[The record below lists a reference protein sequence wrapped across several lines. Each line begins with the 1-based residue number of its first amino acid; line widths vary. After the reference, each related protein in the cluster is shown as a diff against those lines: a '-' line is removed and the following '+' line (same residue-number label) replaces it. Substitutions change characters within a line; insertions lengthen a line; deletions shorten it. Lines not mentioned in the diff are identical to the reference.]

1 MAGIFSLFGTVFIDN
16 EKANKSIDDT
26 TKKGEGMGSKIGNA
40 FTNIG
45 KASAIVGGAVVGA
58 SALIG
63 GMAVKTST
71 DIQKAMNSYASSTGM
86 AKEET
91 EKYKDV
97 LEGIYKNNYGENFE
111 DIADSMSLVKTQL
124 GDISDAELQKVTE
137 SALAMRDTFEYDVN
151 ESVRTVK
158 QMMTQF
164 GISSDEAFNLI
175 AQGAQNGL
183 DKNGDM
189 LDSINEYSVHFE
201 QLGFDAEEMF
211 NLLKAGA
218 ESGAFTVDKAGDA
231 IKEFGIRTKDG
242 SDKTKKA
249 FTDIGLNAD
258 DISMKFAKG
267 GDDAEQSFYKVY
279 EGLINLKDPMKQ
291 NEAGVA
297 LFGTMWEDLGAEAI
311 FQIMEMGD
319 EFNGLTDTMG
329 KIKEIKYDDLGS
341 MFEGT
346 KRNVEML
353 ILPLGNSLMPLL
365 TNIISKLMD
374 NMPAIQSGIERLIP
388 IITGVIDVTVIIFT
402 KVYDACEVILPP
414 FIQFLKDVYNG
425 FDDFIKVINNLL
437 PVIAALVFIIT
448 SYELITKAAIITQGI
463 MTAITVGWTAVC
475 GVATAVTTAFGLAV
489 AFVTSPIG
497 IVVIAIGVLIG
508 IIILL
513 VQNWDK
519 VKEVTMKVFSAIGDF
534 IGRTV
539 DGIKN
544 AFSGIGPA
552 VSNVFNSLVGIAK
565 APLNFLID
573 IVNNFISSIN
583 KIKVPDWVPGVGGKA
598 INLPL
603 MKKLRVGLEYVS
615 QEEEIVQVHKGEGI
629 LTAEENKEYLQN
641 KNKTKEQ
648 STINTINNTFNI
660 EKIEVRNDKDIKR
673 IAEELYYIQQKE
685 ALT

>member
-26 TKKGEGMGSKIGNA
+26 TKKGDTMGSKIGNA
-40 FTNIG
+40 FTNIA
-45 KASAIVGGAVVGA
+45 KAGVIVGGVVVGA
-58 SALIG
+58 TTLIG
-63 GMAVKTST
+63 GMAVKTTT
-71 DIQKAMNSYASSTGM
+71 DIKQAMNSYASATGM
-86 AKEET
+86 AIEET
-91 EKYKDV
+91 DKYKGV
-97 LEGIYKNNYGENFE
+97 LEKIYKNNYGENFQ
-111 DIADSMSLVKTQL
+111 DIADSMSLVKTQ
-124 GDISDAELQKVTE
+124 ISGLSDEELQKVTE
-137 SALAMRDTFEYDVN
+137 SALTLRDTFKYDVN

-164 GISSDEAFNLI
+164 GVTSDEAFNLI
-175 AQGAQNGL
+175 AQGAKNGL

-218 ESGAFTVDKAGDA
+218 DSGAYTVDKAGDA

-249 FTDIGLNAD
+249 FKDIGLNAD
-258 DISMKFAKG
+258 DISKKFAKG

-279 EGLINLKDPMKQ
+279 EGLVNLKDPMKQ
-291 NEAGVA
+291 NEAGIA
-297 LFGTMWEDLGAEAI
+297 LFGTMWEDLGSEAI

-341 MFEGT
+341 MFEGA

-353 ILPLGNSLMPLL
+353 VLPLGNSLMPIL
-365 TNIISKLMD
+365 TNIISKVVD
-374 NMPAIQSGIERLIP
+374 NMPAIQSGIEQLTP
-388 IITGVIDVTVIIFT
+388 IIGGVIDVASIIFS
-402 KVYDACEVILPP
+402 KIYDASETILPP
-414 FIQFLKDVYNG
+414 FIQFIKDIYNG
-425 FDDFIKVINNLL
+425 FDDFIKVVNDLL
-437 PVIAALVFIIT
+437 PVMAGLLFIIT
-448 SYELITKAAIITQGI
+448 TYELITKAAIITQGI
-463 MTAITVGWTAVC
+463 MTAVIGGWTTVC
-475 GVATAVTTAFGLAV
+475 GIATAVTTGFGVAI

-508 IIILL
+508 IIVLL
-513 VQNWDK
+513 IQNWDK
-519 VKEVTMKVFSAIGDF
+519 VKSVTMNVFGAIGDF

-539 DGIKN
+539 EGIKG

-552 VSNVFNSLVGIAK
+552 FSNVFGSLVGIAK
-565 APLNFLID
+565 APLNFLTD
-573 IVNNFISSIN
+573 IVNNFIGSIN

-598 INLPL
+598 INIPL

-615 QEEEIVQVHKGEGI
+615 QEEEIVKVHKGEGV
-629 LTAEENKEYLQN
+629 LTATENREYLQN
-641 KNKTKEQ
+641 KNKNNKNE
-648 STINTINNTFNI
+648 TINNVTLNI
-660 EKIEVRNDKDIKR
+660 YTQNLDESEMERIVRVVNTKLGL
-673 IAEELYYIQQKE
+673 AY
-685 ALT
+685 